1 MVREWKKK
9 TKANQTNMK
18 PSSSME
24 YTGCGELR
32 EKVSYI
38 IVFRKRLFL
47 LLFVNIEE
55 REKI

>member
-1 MVREWKKK
+1 MEEK
-9 TKANQTNMK
+9 NQSK
-18 PSSSME
+18 PNQHEAIILHGTYRMW
-24 YTGCGELR
+24 GIKR